1 MIRLVEVVEASTGFL
16 LEEVWINEAHVVR
29 IRSASAY
36 KKLLKEGNL
45 PPNLDK
51 NHDFTSV
58 VVAMGEL
65 REEHIVVG
73 DVGTIASKLDY
84 DTRTLLKG

>member
-1 MIRLVEVVEASTGFL
+1 MIRFIEVVEAPTGFL
-16 LEEVWINEAHVVR
+16 LEEVWINEAHVIR
-29 IRSASAY
+29 IRSASPY
-36 KKLLKEGNL
+36 KKLLKEGHL
-45 PPNLDK
+45 PPNLDQ

-58 VVAMGEL
+58 VVAMGES

-73 DVGTIASKLDY
+73 DIATIASKLDY